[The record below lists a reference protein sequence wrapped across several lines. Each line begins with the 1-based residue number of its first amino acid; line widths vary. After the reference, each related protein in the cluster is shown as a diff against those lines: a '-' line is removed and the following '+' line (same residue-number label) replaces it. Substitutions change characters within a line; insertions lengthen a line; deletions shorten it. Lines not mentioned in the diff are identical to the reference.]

1 MSLAF
6 ASGFFVCARYAASL
20 PSPPVPRLP
29 LPIPSREACPEPSR
43 SGGVGFVVSFHRAA
57 FT

>member
-20 PSPPVPRLP
+20 PIPSSAASPPSHP
-29 LPIPSREACPEPSR
+29 L
-43 SGGVGFVVSFHRAA
+43 SGGLS
-57 FT
+57 